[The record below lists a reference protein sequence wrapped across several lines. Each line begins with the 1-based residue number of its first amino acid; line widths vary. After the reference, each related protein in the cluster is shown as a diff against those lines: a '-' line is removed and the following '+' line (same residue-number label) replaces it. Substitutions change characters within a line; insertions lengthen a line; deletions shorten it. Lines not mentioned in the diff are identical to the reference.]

1 MKDTGVW
8 YDSSPPRL
16 SAKFR
21 LASKNKIVY
30 IFPDGGINVL
40 LKHSFSWDRKNKR
53 QLAYIE
59 LTEW

>member
-8 YDSSPPRL
+8 YDSLPKDR

-21 LASKNKIVY
+21 LASKNKLVY
-30 IFPDGGINVL
+30 LFEGGGVTVLPDNF
-40 LKHSFSWDRKNKR
+40 FSWDREHKR
-53 QLAYIE
+53 QLTYIE